1 MRSYHVRFTK
11 RAAKEL
17 SKLPRT
23 AQERI
28 AAAVDWLKE
37 EPRPAGVTGVTKLS
51 GDAELYRIR
60 VGDYR
65 VLYGIEDDVLL
76 VLVVRVGHRRDV
88 YR

>member
-28 AAAVDWLKE
+28 AAAVDGLKE
-37 EPRPAGVTGVTKLS
+37 EPRPAGVTKLS